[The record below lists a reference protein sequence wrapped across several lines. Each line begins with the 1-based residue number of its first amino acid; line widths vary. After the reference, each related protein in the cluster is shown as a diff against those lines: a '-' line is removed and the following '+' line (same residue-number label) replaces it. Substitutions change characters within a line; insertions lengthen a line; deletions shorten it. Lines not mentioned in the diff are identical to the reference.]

1 MGLMT
6 KDFKMAYSFIEN
18 DGMYEMNFNY
28 EDEKGIK
35 INRDIA
41 GNDSQEMIRELSKD
55 INKELTQQYLKLEQA
70 KKNDKSDEKV
80 EEKDA
85 IAKLKQTIKELKEEN
100 VCLKSDMQILQ
111 QRADDAVNKLMQM
124 EEEKQSEEDELISL
138 FKRFGFKPVK
148 WR

>member
-1 MGLMT
+1 MT

-138 FKRFGFKPVK
+138 FKQFGFKPVK
-148 WR
+148 WRQ

>member
-1 MGLMT
+1 MT

-148 WR
+148 WRQ